1 MMKRNT
7 IWIWA
12 MCLLLLAASITGC
25 SKSCSGQTSDPLETV
40 PASEAPQPDEGE
52 TITEDVVTPVNP
64 NEGNSSPEN
73 TAPTSPEAPIET
85 EAPTSPDEPI
95 VTEAPDNT
103 EEPDATDD
111 PLEIEIPITTP
122 EPTPTPKPGETA
134 QPTPPP
140 TPTPEP
146 TPEPETTP
154 DNGPIELP
162 ELP

>member
-1 MMKRNT
+1 MKRNT

-73 TAPTSPEAPIET
+73 T
-85 EAPTSPDEPI
+85 APTSPDEPI